1 MGAMPGGLSTVKSKK
16 FDDIK
21 EEEVDEVIGEL
32 PSSKTKKNLAP
43 NATEPMTP

>member
-21 EEEVDEVIGEL
+21 EEEVDENPGEL
-32 PSSKTKKNLAP
+32 PGKTDKKLA
-43 NATEPMTP
+43 